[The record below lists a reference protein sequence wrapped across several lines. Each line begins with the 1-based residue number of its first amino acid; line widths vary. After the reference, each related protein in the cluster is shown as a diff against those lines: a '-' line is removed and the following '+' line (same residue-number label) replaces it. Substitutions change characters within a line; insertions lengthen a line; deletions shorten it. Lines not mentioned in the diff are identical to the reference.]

1 MLEFLIHL
9 AGIALFALAVL
20 FALITLP
27 VEFNASKRALAAL
40 VSGGYLQGEELRG
53 ARKVLSAAAMT
64 YVASA
69 FMAIMQLLRLL
80 AIAGSRRRD

>member
-1 MLEFLIHL
+1 M
-9 AGIALFALAVL
+9 L

-40 VSGGYLQGEELRG
+40 ETNGYLQPGEEMRG
-53 ARKVLSAAAMT
+53 AKKVLSAAAMT

-80 AIAGSRRRD
+80 AIAGSRRDD

>member
-1 MLEFLIHL
+1 M
-9 AGIALFALAVL
+9 
-20 FALITLP
+20 
-27 VEFNASKRALAAL
+27 AAL
-40 VSGGYLQGEELRG
+40 ESGGYLQGEELRG
-53 ARKVLSAAAMT
+53 AKKVLSAAAMT

>member
-1 MLEFLIHL
+1 M
-9 AGIALFALAVL
+9 LFAI
-20 FALITLP
+20 ITLP

-40 VSGGYLQGEELRG
+40 EANGYLQPGEEMRG

-80 AIAGSRRRD
+80 AIAGARRDD